1 MASALCRPWRRPRTR
16 FAPLVA
22 LGLALATPATPT
34 AAQQAAPDPEPQRR
48 LRLDAPAPPP
58 PPVDLTP
65 ALPGWTSGLRTLTTC
80 PTCPADD
87 SRAPV
92 TNGNAP
98 WRVGAFYMFGEAFNH
113 VTFGVVGQRNERLPL
128 FMTEAIGAPIGPPP
142 PPSTSTFL
150 SDPRIQWTA
159 SIAAEKTLNEWRGGQ
174 TLGVLGEAFLSLGAV
189 GATPKARDAQAP
201 SQRAVRGA
209 FRVRF

>member
-1 MASALCRPWRRPRTR
+1 MAFAHAHNRRRLR
-16 FAPLVA
+16 LAPLLA
-22 LGLALATPATPT
+22 LGLALATPATPA
-34 AAQQAAPDPEPQRR
+34 AAQQAAPEPEPPRR

-65 ALPGWTSGLRTLTTC
+65 SLPGWTNGLRTLTTC
-80 PTCPADD
+80 PSCPADD
-87 SRAPV
+87 GRAPV

-128 FMTEAIGAPIGPPP
+128 FMTEPIGAAIGPAP
-142 PPSTSTFL
+142 PPSQSTL
-150 SDPRIQWTA
+150 MSDTRTQWTT
-159 SIAAEKTLNEWRGGQ
+159 SIAAEKTLHERRGGQ
-174 TLGVLGEAFLSLGAV
+174 TLGVLGQAFLPLGAA
-189 GATPKARDAQAP
+189 GAAPKAVDTPAP